1 MLSQSLRGYSLILAS
16 ASPRRAQFLK
26 DLGLPFEVRIKQ
38 TDEHYPKDLKGAEIP
53 LYIAQEKANAFSGE
67 IAEKEILITADTL
80 IWFEGKA
87 IGKPKDY
94 ADARAK
100 LSDFSGKTHEV
111 ITAVCLKGKE
121 QQRAFYE
128 STQVTFS
135 TLTPEMIHYYLTHYQ
150 PFDKAGSYGIQEWI
164 GAVGITQIK
173 GSYNNVVGFPTQLF
187 WEELTEMIASQ
198 TI

>member
-16 ASPRRAQFLK
+16 ASPRRAQFLR
-26 DLGLPFEVRIKQ
+26 DLNLPFKVRIKQ

-53 LYIAQEKANAFSGE
+53 LYIAQEKAHAFSGE
-67 IAEKEILITADTL
+67 ITEKEILITADTL

-94 ADARAK
+94 ADAMATLK
-100 LSDFSGKTHEV
+100 AFSGKTHEV

-135 TLTPEMIHYYLTHYQ
+135 TLTPEMIDYYLTHYQ

-164 GAVGITQIK
+164 GLVGVSRVT
-173 GSYNNVVGFPTQLF
+173 GSYTNVVGLPTEALGHRLLRYV
-187 WEELTEMIASQ
+187 ELGER
-198 TI
+198 